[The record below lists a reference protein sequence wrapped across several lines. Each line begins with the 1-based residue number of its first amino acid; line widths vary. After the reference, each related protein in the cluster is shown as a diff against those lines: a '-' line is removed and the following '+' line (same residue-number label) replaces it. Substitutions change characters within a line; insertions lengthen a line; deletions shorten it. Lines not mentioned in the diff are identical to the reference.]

1 MTPRN
6 IIDNLPHIDFKDLLY
21 EFGQYVQLHVD
32 DSPTNTM
39 RSRTIGAIVLG
50 PRSIQGKYNYMSL
63 ETGMKI
69 DGRVVGILPIT
80 PEVINRVET
89 LGKKP
94 KSTFQRRK
102 DPYIQMAP
110 RNPIYIYTCNL
121 LITNLFQIPSDGNS
135 MMTRKITSIMK
146 FKERR
151 PNIMYEIDRL

>member
-1 MTPRN
+1 MQGNEFLNAFGNENNIAEGMTPRN

-50 PRSIQGKYNYMSL
+50 PRSIQGKYNYMPL

-80 PEVINRVET
+80 PEVINKIET
-89 LGKKP
+89 LGKNQNQPFSNAKTLIYKWRP
-94 KSTFQRRK
+94 GIPFTFMKEHLR
-102 DPYIQMAP
+102 PFNHEI
-110 RNPIYIYTCNL
+110 
-121 LITNLFQIPSDGNS
+121 IPD
-135 MMTRKITSIMK
+135 SIG
-146 FKERR
+146 
-151 PNIMYEIDRL
+151 